1 MTVDMS
7 FAVLKQRPQ
16 KNAHLIDLYG
26 RTPLD
31 YESFLDQD

>member
-16 KNAHLIDLYG
+16 KMAHMIDLYG
-26 RTPLD
+26 RTTID
-31 YESFLDQD
+31 YEHFLEQD